1 MIRDPSDGSVKE
13 NTSKGINLQAN
24 EINEKSDKTGSKEI
38 ILETGTSGLPKH
50 KREELK
56 RLNESREWLK
66 QWTHRKVEND
76 ER

>member
-13 NTSKGINLQAN
+13 KPEVGIPAT
-24 EINEKSDKTGSKEI
+24 EIAGHKPVI
-38 ILETGTSGLPKH
+38 ETGTSGLPKH
-50 KREELK
+50 KREELN

-66 QWTHRKVEND
+66 QWTNRKVEND